1 MVRLPCMV
9 WFVVAAILHAAVGF
23 MYLAS
28 GLMAPLYGIAIL
40 WAIWIACTVLLVRF
54 RRRGPILLVVPIA
67 AGLLWLGIMTLGDAF
82 LGWTA

>member
-1 MVRLPCMV
+1 MV

-40 WAIWIACTVLLVRF
+40 WAIWIACAVVLVWHRK
-54 RRRGPILLVVPIA
+54 RGPILLVVPVA
-67 AGLLWLGIMTLGDAF
+67 AGLLWFGIMSFGDAV
-82 LGWTA
+82 LDWTA